1 MKSFKDMLDE
11 TVNPPKSPDE
21 KRFKDKHTV
30 DKKEHPVATET
41 QFTSDK
47 KKDASKK
54 ASYKPGEDEAVY
66 EEDGKMI
73 ECPDCNEMYE
83 QGTDHECKDMSE
95 MSEAAPKI
103 SKGTAKGSIAA
114 KGIRGKGMKKFDVD
128 VAIRNGKFEFRIT
141 DESGRFQTV
150 DIKKAARMLGEE
162 VVDELV
168 EAEMTDAQMK
178 KREEI
183 VKSMK
188 KKMSEFK
195 DRYGDRAKD
204 VMYATATKMAM
215 QEENLHEDVIG
226 DLQKIVKTKSMKRI
240 KLKDGTQPRV
250 DLTTASA
257 LTQVYDKL
265 NDANKKKFADMMS
278 KDETNFMKAIDF
290 AFSGGKK

>member
-21 KRFKDKHTV
+21 KRFVAKHTV

-73 ECPDCNEMYE
+73 ECPDCGESYE
-83 QGTDHECKDMSE
+83 QGTDHDCEDI
-95 MSEAAPKI
+95 SEAAPKI
-103 SKGTAKGSIAA
+103 SKGKAKGAISAT
-114 KGIRGKGMKKFDVD
+114 GLRGKGMKKFDVN
-128 VAIRNGKFEFRIT
+128 VAVKNGKFEFRIQ
-141 DESGRFQTV
+141 DEQGKFQTV
-150 DIKKAARMLGEE
+150 GIKQAAKMLGES
-162 VVDELV
+162 VDV
-168 EAEMTDAQMK
+168 EALAEKAMSDAQMK

-188 KKMSEFK
+188 KDKAGFK
-195 DRYGDRAKD
+195 DRYGDEADD

-215 QEENLHEDVIG
+215 KEDTDLQEDVIK
-226 DLQKIVKTKSMKRI
+226 DLEKIVKRKSAGDVKFADGDKTK
-240 KLKDGTQPRV
+240 V
-250 DLTTASA
+250 DMTTANVM
-257 LTQVYDKL
+257 LQVYKAL
-265 NDANKKKFADMMS
+265 SSANAKKFADS
-278 KDETNFMKAIDF
+278 INKNETMFMKMMDF
-290 AFSGGKK
+290 AFSAGKK

>member
-21 KRFKDKHTV
+21 KRFKDKHVV

-54 ASYKPGEDEAVY
+54 ASYNPGEDEAVY

-73 ECPDCNEMYE
+73 ECPDCDEMYE

-95 MSEAAPKI
+95 EKQPRWTVTFKTKHPA
-103 SKGTAKGSIAA
+103 
-114 KGIRGKGMKKFDVD
+114 
-128 VAIRNGKFEFRIT
+128 
-141 DESGRFQTV
+141 QTV
-150 DIKKAARMLGEE
+150 TGRNTAEAIKKASKKAQAASDNPKQIAMYKDIKKLKEE
-162 VVDELV
+162 ISE
-168 EAEMTDAQMK
+168 EEMTDKQMK

-183 VKSMK
+183 VLSMK
-188 KKMSEFK
+188 KKMGEFK

-215 QEENLHEDVIG
+215 KEETLHEDVIG
-226 DLQKIVKTKSMKRI
+226 DLKKIVQSKSMKRI

-265 NDANKKKFADMMS
+265 NDANKKKFADMMT

>member
-1 MKSFKDMLDE
+1 MSFKDMLDE

-21 KRFKDKHTV
+21 KRFKDKHKV
-30 DKKEHPVATET
+30 DKKEHPVAGEN

-47 KKDASKK
+47 KKDASNK

-73 ECPDCNEMYE
+73 ECPDCEEMYE

-95 MSEAAPKI
+95 AAPKI
-103 SKGTAKGSIAA
+103 SKGKAKGSIKAT
-114 KGIRGKGMKKFDVD
+114 GIRGKGMKKFDVD
-128 VAIRNGKFEFRIT
+128 VSIQNGKFSFRIS
-141 DESGRFQTV
+141 DESGKFQTV

-178 KREEI
+178 KREKI

-188 KKMSEFK
+188 DKMSEFK

-215 QEENLHEDVIG
+215 QEETLNEDLID
-226 DLQKIVKTKSMKRI
+226 DLKKIVKTKSIKRV
-240 KLKDGTQPRV
+240 KLGDGTQTRV

-265 NDANKKKFADMMS
+265 NDANKKKFAAMMS